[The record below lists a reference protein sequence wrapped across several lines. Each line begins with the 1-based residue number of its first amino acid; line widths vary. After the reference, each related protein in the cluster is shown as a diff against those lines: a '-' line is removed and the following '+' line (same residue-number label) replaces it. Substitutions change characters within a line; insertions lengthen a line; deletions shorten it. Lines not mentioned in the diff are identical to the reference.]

1 MAVETRSSLGILN
14 PRRVFYGW
22 WIVLSGFLLML
33 FSTGVGFY
41 GFSAFVNP
49 IADSIAGGSR
59 TVVAAAVSIQ
69 RAESGIL
76 GPIMGFLV
84 DRIGPR
90 IILIGGFVI
99 GGTGF
104 ILVSLTQNVLQF
116 YAAYMFLAL
125 GLGAGSFLIVSAAVT
140 NWFSR
145 MRGRALGFLFLG
157 PGFAGFL
164 VLGIVVLIE
173 EFGWRHTLAGIG
185 VAMWV
190 ICIPLALIMRRAP
203 EAYGQRPDGDP
214 PTEES
219 SSAPVALTGGGVPV
233 GEAGLI
239 GIGSVLRSVGYYQYV
254 FALGLQQMGFSALV
268 IFQVPALQTFG
279 LTAQEAGLAVLIWT
293 IGGLPGRLASGFLAD
308 KFDKRFVLAAAFIM
322 QLIGLFFFLTTTNLS
337 GAILYGVTHGIG
349 WGMTTPSRLAL
360 QGELWGRAIFGRLM
374 GIQTGTSAIG
384 SILSPIFVGW
394 WFDTFNEYKT
404 PILLLF
410 LPLFLCIVLI
420 ITLRRPQFG

>member
-1 MAVETRSSLGILN
+1 
-14 PRRVFYGW
+14 
-22 WIVLSGFLLML
+22 
-33 FSTGVGFY
+33 
-41 GFSAFVNP
+41 
-49 IADSIAGGSR
+49 
-59 TVVAAAVSIQ
+59 
-69 RAESGIL
+69 
-76 GPIMGFLV
+76 
-84 DRIGPR
+84 
-90 IILIGGFVI
+90 
-99 GGTGF
+99 
-104 ILVSLTQNVLQF
+104 
-116 YAAYMFLAL
+116 
-125 GLGAGSFLIVSAAVT
+125 
-140 NWFSR
+140 

-164 VLGIVVLIE
+164 VLGIVELIE
-173 EFGWRHTLAGIG
+173 MFGWRTTLAGIG

-214 PTEES
+214 PLPASGNNAEQ
-219 SSAPVALTGGGVPV
+219 LTGGGIPV
-233 GEAGLI
+233 AEASLI
-239 GIGSVLRSVGYYQYV
+239 GIGNVLRSPGYYQYV

-268 IFQVPALQTFG
+268 IFQIPALQTFG
-279 LTAQEAGLAVLIWT
+279 LSATEAGFAVLIWT

-322 QLIGLFFFLTTTNLS
+322 QLIGLYFFLTTTNLP
-337 GAILYGVTHGIG
+337 GAMLYGVTHGIG

-384 SILSPIFVGW
+384 SIASPIFVGW
-394 WFDTFNEYKT
+394 WFDTYDDYKM

-420 ITLRRPQFG
+420 LTLRRPQFG

>member
-1 MAVETRSSLGILN
+1 MAVETRSGPGTLN

-59 TVVAAAVSIQ
+59 AIVATAVSIQ
-69 RAESGIL
+69 RAESGVL

-84 DRIGPR
+84 DRVGPR
-90 IILIGGFVI
+90 IILIIGFVI

-104 ILVSLTQNVLQF
+104 ILVSLTQNVVQF
-116 YAAYMFLAL
+116 YAAYFFLAL
-125 GLGAGSFLIVSAAVT
+125 GLGAGSFLIVSTAVT

-145 MRGRALGFLFLG
+145 KRGRALGFLFLG

-164 VLGIVVLIE
+164 VLGIVELIDM
-173 EFGWRHTLAGIG
+173 FGWRATLAGIG

-190 ICIPLALIMRRAP
+190 ICIPLALVMRRAP

-219 SSAPVALTGGGVPV
+219 GAPIALTGGGVPV

-239 GIGSVLRSVGYYQYV
+239 GIGSVLRSVSYYQYIS
-254 FALGLQQMGFSALV
+254 ALGLQQMGFSALV
-268 IFQVPALQTFG
+268 IFQIPALQTFG
-279 LTAQEAGLAVLIWT
+279 LSGREAGLAVLIWT
-293 IGGLPGRLASGFLAD
+293 VGGLPGRLASGFLAD
-308 KFDKRFVLAAAFIM
+308 KFDKRLVLAAAFIM

-337 GAILYGVTHGIG
+337 GAVLYGVTHGIG

-384 SILSPIFVGW
+384 SIISPIFVGW
-394 WFDTFNEYKT
+394 WFDTFDEYKT
-404 PILLLF
+404 PIMLLF
-410 LPLFLCIVLI
+410 LPLFICIVLVL
-420 ITLRRPQFG
+420 TLRRPNLG

>member
-1 MAVETRSSLGILN
+1 MAVQSRSSIGKLN

-90 IILIGGFVI
+90 LILIAGFVI

-104 ILVSLTQNVLQF
+104 ILVSLTQNVVQF

-140 NWFSR
+140 NWFNR

-173 EFGWRHTLAGIG
+173 EFGWRYTLAGIG
-185 VAMWV
+185 VAMWI
-190 ICIPLALIMRRAP
+190 ICIPLAMIIRRAP

-214 PTEES
+214 PAEDSTG
-219 SSAPVALTGGGVPV
+219 APVALTGGGVPV
-233 GEAGLI
+233 GEASLI
-239 GIGSVLRSVGYYQYV
+239 GIGSVLRSVSYYQYV
-254 FALGLQQMGFSALV
+254 FALGMQQMGFSALV

-279 LTAQEAGLAVLIWT
+279 LSAKEAGLAVLIWT
-293 IGGLPGRLASGFLAD
+293 VGGLPGRLASGFLAD
-308 KFDKRFVLAAAFIM
+308 KFDKRLVLAAAFIM
-322 QLIGLFFFLTTTNLS
+322 QLVGLFFFLTTTNLS
-337 GAILYGVTHGIG
+337 WAILYGVTHGIG

-394 WFDTFNEYKT
+394 WFDTYDDYKM

-410 LPLFLCIVLI
+410 MPLFLCIVLVL
-420 ITLRRPQFG
+420 TLKRPNRA

>member
-1 MAVETRSSLGILN
+1 MAVETRSSLGLLN

-59 TVVAAAVSIQ
+59 AIVATAVSIQ

-84 DRIGPR
+84 DRVGPR

-104 ILVSLTQNVLQF
+104 ILVSLTQNVVQF
-116 YAAYMFLAL
+116 YAAYFFLAL
-125 GLGAGSFLIVSAAVT
+125 GLGAGSFLIVSTAVT

-145 MRGRALGFLFLG
+145 KRGRALGFLFLG

-164 VLGIVVLIE
+164 VLGIVELIDM
-173 EFGWRHTLAGIG
+173 FGWRATLAGIG
-185 VAMWV
+185 VAMWI

-214 PTEES
+214 PVEES
-219 SSAPVALTGGGVPV
+219 SGRPMQLTGGGVPV
-233 GEAGLI
+233 EEASLI
-239 GIGSVLRSVGYYQYV
+239 RIGSVLRSVGYYQYISA
-254 FALGLQQMGFSALV
+254 FGLQQMGFSALV
-268 IFQVPALQTFG
+268 IFQIPALQTFG
-279 LTAQEAGLAVLIWT
+279 LSSTEAGLAVLIWT
-293 IGGLPGRLASGFLAD
+293 VGGLPGRLASGFLAD
-308 KFDKRFVLAAAFIM
+308 KFDKRLVLAAAFIM

-337 GAILYGVTHGIG
+337 GAVLYGVTHGIG

-384 SILSPIFVGW
+384 SIISPIFVGW
-394 WFDTFNEYKT
+394 WFDTFDEYKT
-404 PILLLF
+404 PIMLLF
-410 LPLFLCIVLI
+410 MPLFICIVLVL
-420 ITLRRPQFG
+420 TLRRPNLG

>member
-1 MAVETRSSLGILN
+1 MAVETRSSLGLLN

-59 TVVAAAVSIQ
+59 AIVATAVSIQ

-84 DRIGPR
+84 DRVGPR

-104 ILVSLTQNVLQF
+104 ILVSLTQNVVQF
-116 YAAYMFLAL
+116 YAAYFFLAL
-125 GLGAGSFLIVSAAVT
+125 GLGAGSFLIVSTAVT

-145 MRGRALGFLFLG
+145 KRGRALGFLFLG

-164 VLGIVVLIE
+164 VLGIVELIDM
-173 EFGWRHTLAGIG
+173 FGWRATLAGIG
-185 VAMWV
+185 VAMWI

-214 PTEES
+214 PVEES
-219 SSAPVALTGGGVPV
+219 SGRPMQLTGGGVPV
-233 GEAGLI
+233 EEASLI
-239 GIGSVLRSVGYYQYV
+239 RIGSVLRSVGYYQYISA
-254 FALGLQQMGFSALV
+254 FGLQQMGFSALV
-268 IFQVPALQTFG
+268 IFQIPALQTFG
-279 LTAQEAGLAVLIWT
+279 LSSTEAGLAVLIWT
-293 IGGLPGRLASGFLAD
+293 VGGLPGAWRPGSWPTNSTSG
-308 KFDKRFVLAAAFIM
+308 
-322 QLIGLFFFLTTTNLS
+322 
-337 GAILYGVTHGIG
+337 
-349 WGMTTPSRLAL
+349 WC
-360 QGELWGRAIFGRLM
+360 W
-374 GIQTGTSAIG
+374 
-384 SILSPIFVGW
+384 
-394 WFDTFNEYKT
+394 
-404 PILLLF
+404 
-410 LPLFLCIVLI
+410 
-420 ITLRRPQFG
+420 RRRSSCS

>member
-1 MAVETRSSLGILN
+1 MAVHTRSSFGTLN

-22 WIVLSGFLLML
+22 WIVMSGFLLML

-49 IADSIAGGSR
+49 IADSVAGGSR
-59 TVVAAAVSIQ
+59 AVVATAVSIQ

-90 IILIGGFVI
+90 IILISGFVI
-99 GGTGF
+99 GGAGF
-104 ILVSLTQNVLQF
+104 ILVSMTQTIPQF
-116 YAAYMFLAL
+116 YAAYIFLAL
-125 GLGAGSFLIVSAAVT
+125 GLGAGSFLIVSTAVT
-140 NWFSR
+140 NWFNR
-145 MRGRALGFLFLG
+145 MRGRALGLLFLG

-164 VLGIVVLIE
+164 VLGIVELIDA
-173 EFGWRHTLAGIG
+173 FGWRSTLAGIG
-185 VAMWV
+185 VAMWI

-214 PTEES
+214 PEENAS
-219 SSAPVALTGGGVPV
+219 GQPVQLTGGGVPV
-233 GEAGLI
+233 GEASLI
-239 GIGSVLRSVGYYQYV
+239 GVRSVLRSVSYYQYV
-254 FALGLQQMGFSALV
+254 VALGIQQMGFSALV
-268 IFQVPALQTFG
+268 IFQIPALQTFG
-279 LTAQEAGLAVLIWT
+279 LSDREAGLAVLIWT
-293 IGGLPGRLASGFLAD
+293 VGGLPGRLASGFLAD

-322 QLIGLFFFLTTTNLS
+322 QLVGVYFFLTTTS
-337 GAILYGVTHGIG
+337 MTGAILYGVTHGIG

-394 WFDTFNEYKT
+394 WFDTYDDYRM
-404 PILLLF
+404 PLLLLF
-410 LPLFLCIVLI
+410 LPLFICIALVLF
-420 ITLRRPQFG
+420 LRRPGTV

>member
-59 TVVAAAVSIQ
+59 AIVATAVSIQ

-84 DRIGPR
+84 DRVGPR
-90 IILIGGFVI
+90 IILIFGFVI
-99 GGTGF
+99 GGAGF
-104 ILVSLTQNVLQF
+104 ILVSLTQNVPQF
-116 YAAYMFLAL
+116 YAAYIFLAL
-125 GLGAGSFLIVSAAVT
+125 GLGAGSFLIVSTAVT
-140 NWFSR
+140 NWFNR

-164 VLGIVVLIE
+164 VLGIVELIE
-173 EFGWRHTLAGIG
+173 MFGWRNTLAGVG

-214 PTEES
+214 PLTASENR
-219 SSAPVALTGGGVPV
+219 AQQLTGGGIPV
-233 GEAGLI
+233 AEAALI
-239 GIGSVLRSVGYYQYV
+239 GIGSVLRSPGYYQYV
-254 FALGLQQMGFSALV
+254 LALGLQQVGFSALV
-268 IFQVPALQTFG
+268 IFQIPALETFG
-279 LTAQEAGLAVLIWT
+279 LTTREAGLAVLIWT

-308 KFDKRFVLAAAFIM
+308 KFDKRLVLAAAFIM
-322 QLIGLFFFLTTTNLS
+322 QLVGLFFFLTTTNLT

-360 QGELWGRAIFGRLM
+360 QGEFWGRAIFGRLM

-394 WFDTFNEYKT
+394 WFDTYDEYKT

-420 ITLRRPQFG
+420 LTLRRPRFG